1 MLSSETVA
9 NDELSASKQLIS
21 AEEKQNMRFLT
32 FKTVSSTSGHTVHEC
47 RNSLHTEAQGNTA
60 KSWLLNPEESLVTPA
75 LSEASQSLHQ
85 AQVSEA

>member
-60 KSWLLNPEESLVTPA
+60 KSWLLNPHSLPSTLKIIIIINA
-75 LSEASQSLHQ
+75 QSKRK
-85 AQVSEA
+85 